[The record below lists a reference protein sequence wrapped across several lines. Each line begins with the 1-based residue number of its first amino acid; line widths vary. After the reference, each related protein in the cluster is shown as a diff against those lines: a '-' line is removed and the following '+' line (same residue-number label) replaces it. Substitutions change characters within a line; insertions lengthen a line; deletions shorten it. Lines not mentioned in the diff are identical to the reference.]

1 MFALYCRF
9 INGMKDISLVTHNLG
24 SCDILTA
31 VNEVSQDLLNRSV
44 LAVGSH
50 LHPFPSS
57 VQHSIMG
64 SDTAA

>member
-1 MFALYCRF
+1 
-9 INGMKDISLVTHNLG
+9 MKDISLVTHKLG

-31 VNEVSQDLLNRSV
+31 VSEVSQDQLNRSY
-44 LAVGSH
+44 LAAGSH

-64 SDTAA
+64 CDTAT